1 MQNRT
6 DWKNNAGGEEE
17 WSSTS
22 TSLRAMPGQQ
32 QKRFQKSVA
41 PNLFQYDQDENE
53 LIYNKRWHAAAA
65 QKQAYAA
72 HRPHMYAVMADGSGY
87 YRRYSLDAPPPPT
100 DSIIY
105 YNNKRSATFI
115 GPPHNDASVD
125 DIATS
130 STLSNEMIYP
140 QAIDFDFKPSYNI
153 RSNGAFY
160 FNQNSNTKLAGSS
173 ADVKIINTEQVVH
186 NLTLFGRILEV
197 MQSWPLPHVSFTTA
211 CILVLL
217 ATFISPRLWAENII
231 FPAFRLSFGT
241 LYPAYASYK
250 AVRTKNVK
258 EYVKW
263 MMYWIVYAFFTC
275 IETFTD
281 IFLSWFPFY
290 YEVKVIIVLWL
301 LSPATKGSST
311 LYRKF
316 VHPMLTRR
324 EQEIDEYLNQ
334 AKERGYSAVLQ
345 LGTKGVNYATNV
357 IMQTALK
364 TVQYGIGTMG
374 NNQSPAMLLNTSQSD
389 NEIQRHRNARLTR
402 DDPDSY
408 AIDANRIHRSASLGY
423 LNAAQ
428 LEFSEDDEQID
439 LMPIMNR
446 AIIRNEH
453 ILIEE
458 QLFEM
463 DEEDDEDVVDMIQ
476 ERGAARSRALPA
488 RKLRSRK
495 TSATTKATDATKSN
509 KMNTKST
516 GGSSGIRGRRKLRD
530 STPDMDVEIE

>member
-258 EYVKW
+258 EY
-263 MMYWIVYAFFTC
+263 
-275 IETFTD
+275 
-281 IFLSWFPFY
+281 
-290 YEVKVIIVLWL
+290 
-301 LSPATKGSST
+301 
-311 LYRKF
+311 
-316 VHPMLTRR
+316 
-324 EQEIDEYLNQ
+324 EIDEYLNQ